1 MLFDKETY
9 TARRDRLK
17 RQVKEGLILLFGNND
32 APSNYPANV
41 YKYRQDSSFL
51 YFYGQHREGL
61 VGVIDI
67 DNHKE
72 YLIGND
78 IDIEDIV
85 WFGAVDSVADLAA
98 QSGVEHSAPMNRL
111 EELVT
116 QARTQGRKIHF
127 LPPYRGETT
136 LQIARLLGLA
146 PERAKIEMSYIGG

>member
-72 YLIGND
+72 YLIGNGSVPWTAWPTSPHKA
-78 IDIEDIV
+78 V
-85 WFGAVDSVADLAA
+85 WNTVL
-98 QSGVEHSAPMNRL
+98 R
-111 EELVT
+111 
-116 QARTQGRKIHF
+116 
-127 LPPYRGETT
+127 
-136 LQIARLLGLA
+136 
-146 PERAKIEMSYIGG
+146 

>member
-98 QSGVEHSAPMNRL
+98 QSGVEHSAPMNAATRGSIVGTHHGGHRPTGC
-111 EELVT
+111 ENT
-116 QARTQGRKIHF
+116 GRNRGNRT
-127 LPPYRGETT
+127 
-136 LQIARLLGLA
+136 GLCH
-146 PERAKIEMSYIGG
+146 RS